1 MYAAAKV
8 ARFSSRLE
16 LHQLP
21 QPSLQGPL
29 LSQTLL
35 VLQNQHQHHQHHRPF
50 ATSSR
55 LHSEARPQARP
66 RARPRARP
74 PPRRLSP
81 LVNYTHPLSAP
92 TWTSTVVAEPLPPK
106 LTVWPLIGN
115 RSLSRTKTR
124 FVLVPPTPADPAIT
138 RFRPPTGML
147 CYVQVVSVPTADT
160 PGGCIMLHFDNRR
173 YLFGR
178 IAEGTQ
184 RNMVQRSVSLA
195 KIHDIFLTGRIDW
208 DATGGML
215 GLILTVADLKA
226 SSTADVDLLNEERRK
241 KGKKD
246 AKQVTAHLNIHGGKN
261 LAHLLATA
269 RRFILR
275 KALPIH
281 PREVRRDP
289 RAGADDNAEPDYED
303 ENIKVWS
310 IPLSTEPPRSDTP
323 GHQSPKKRKLN
334 PDAEAEAEPVQ
345 DAATE
350 ADEQSIRESVIKDM
364 FCSKWNL
371 DTLRETRLA
380 DVRLPAKLFVR
391 NDQGHIEPYTGP
403 PASESP
409 DTKVLVRLPWPASQI
424 ERLPSTQPSQQSMCY
439 IVKCHDRRGKFNAE
453 AANRLCMDKRDFK
466 KLAAG
471 ESVPGKDGTTVTPD
485 MVLGASVKGHG
496 FAVVDVPSEGHLQD
510 LATRPEFSN
519 PAVMENVDAM
529 YWILADGV
537 SLDHPTVQQ
546 FMTSRPSIKHVV
558 LGSAVCANVP
568 ALESPMTQLIKMNR
582 IDDQRFPLPIFD
594 TKPASAV
601 GPELASIAE
610 PARAGL
616 KYQLAPNTQF
626 LDNAVVPVM
635 DTRKPIWELSKRT
648 PQVIKLATAAR
659 EAVSDPAFLADA
671 EAAQRDLP
679 CPDAE
684 IIPLGTGSAMPSKY
698 RNVSATLIRVPGWGS
713 YLLDC
718 GENTLGQLRRCFGY
732 DGADAVLKDLRAIYI
747 SHAHAD
753 HHLGTVNVIARWRQ
767 LAPSTKLAIIA
778 TPKYQDFIDEC
789 HHIQPLSRDRLLPI
803 ILRSITPHPKPN
815 SLAVTHYPI
824 AHIPD
829 TLPLPIIQA
838 CFVDHCHEATAL
850 VLTFPDTGLK
860 IAYSGDCRPSRAFA
874 DLGRG
879 AHLLVHEC
887 TFDNE
892 LAGDALAKKHS
903 TLAEALQVGKWMG
916 ARRVLLTHFS
926 QRYPKLPVVEDV
938 VGDNGEGGRDVEV
951 LFAFDMMRVRL
962 GEFKQAKM
970 FLPALRG
977 LLQDWEAEEE
987 GEGKKEE

>member
-8 ARFSSRLE
+8 ARFSSKLA

-29 LSQTLL
+29 LSQAL
-35 VLQNQHQHHQHHRPF
+35 VVLHRQPF

-55 LHSEARPQARP
+55 FHFKGRPHARPQAR
-66 RARPRARP
+66 RP
-74 PPRRLSP
+74 SP
-81 LVNYTHPLSAP
+81 LVHCNHPTSSP
-92 TWTSTVVAEPLPPK
+92 TGTPTGTSTVGTHPFPPGT
-106 LTVWPLIGN
+106 TVWPVVGN
-115 RSLSRTKTR
+115 RSPSRVKTR
-124 FVLVPPTPADPAIT
+124 FVLVPPTAADPAIT
-138 RFRPPTGML
+138 RFRPSTGML

-160 PGGCIMLHFDNRR
+160 PGGCVMLHFDNRR

-178 IAEGTQ
+178 VAEGTQ
-184 RNMVQRSVSLA
+184 RNMVQRSISLA

-226 SSTADVDLLNEERRK
+226 ASTADVDQLNEERRK

-246 AKQVTAHLNIHGGKN
+246 ARQVTAHLNIHGGKN

-275 KALPIH
+275 KALPVH

-289 RAGADDNAEPDYED
+289 RATSADGSNAEPDYED

-310 IPLSTEPPRSDTP
+310 VPLSTEPPRSDTP

-334 PDAEAEAEPVQ
+334 PDAAADTGAEPDIQ

-350 ADEQSIRESVIKDM
+350 AAEQDIRGSVIKDM

-424 ERLPSTQPSQQSMCY
+424 ERLPPTQPSQQSMCY

-453 AANRLCMDKRDFK
+453 AANRLCADKRDFK
-466 KLAAG
+466 KLVAG
-471 ESVPGKDGTTVTPD
+471 ESVPGKDGITVTPD
-485 MVLGASVKGHG
+485 MVLGAQIKGHG
-496 FAVVDVPSEGHLQD
+496 FAIVDISSEHHLQD

-529 YWILADGV
+529 YWILADSV
-537 SLDHPTVQQ
+537 SLDHPAVQQ
-546 FMTSRPSIKHVV
+546 FMTARPSIKHVV

-568 ALESPMTQLIKMNR
+568 ALESPMAQLIKMNH
-582 IDDQRFPLPIFD
+582 IDGQRFPIPIFD

-601 GPELASIAE
+601 GPELAAIAE

-635 DTRKPIWELSKRT
+635 DTRRPIWELSKRT
-648 PQVIKLATAAR
+648 PHVLALAAAAR
-659 EAVSDPAFLADA
+659 ESVSDPAFLADA
-671 EAAQRDLP
+671 EASQRDLP
-679 CPDAE
+679 CPEAE
-684 IIPLGTGSAMPSKY
+684 IVPLGTGSAMPSKY
-698 RNVSATLIRVPGWGS
+698 RNVSATLVRVPGWGS

-732 DGADAVLKDLRAIYI
+732 QGADDVLRDLRAIYI

-767 LAPSTKLAIIA
+767 LSADTKLAIIA
-778 TPKYQDFIDEC
+778 TPKYQEFIDEC
-789 HHIQPLSRDRLLPI
+789 HQIQPLSRDRLVPI
-803 ILRSITPHPKPN
+803 TLRSATPHPKPN
-815 SLAVTHYPI
+815 TLAQTIFPATHR
-824 AHIPD
+824 PD
-829 TLPLPIIQA
+829 SLPLPTITA

-860 IAYSGDCRPSRAFA
+860 VAYSGDCRPSRAFA

-903 TLAEALQVGKWMG
+903 TLAEALRVAAWMG

-926 QRYPKLPVVEDV
+926 QRYPKLPAVE
-938 VGDNGEGGRDVEV
+938 EGALLNDKEKGDVEV

-987 GEGKKEE
+987 GGEGKGKEE